1 MLNSKFSQKGSI
13 MVEALAMLGLIAMV
27 TPVLYRKA
35 AERTTELQDINV
47 ASQIRMVSAAVD
59 AYLKDNYANVGSD
72 ISAAGTVLT
81 SGNTHYEN
89 IKGYLPVGFDLDQ
102 ASKLFEDFEIA
113 IKKSTTTDLN
123 NVTHDVFTS
132 AVVANLRDNMT
143 RMRAAKIA
151 TMIGANGGIISQ
163 DGDDYKFNGTQ
174 GSWEAYGNSGFN
186 FGWTADN
193 HPRDNSLVSISNEAI
208 SSAVG
213 DVDSTEALYR
223 VAKGNDSEK
232 NTMHTE
238 LYMDGHDIRSVT
250 QLVAQ
255 GTNSAAAAGGAGTVT
270 IGSEAGNGNL
280 FVRGAAR
287 IAGDLTVERDLRAGD
302 LFADSA
308 IIGDVQIGP
317 EGRVVGNVG
326 DFDLVTGRTKI
337 TAPVVAAMN
346 INATHAGLTTVS
358 GAIAN
363 YTNITGRTIVATG
376 ITASGITSSGGTFN
390 LLSATLITATNITA
404 ANAGLT
410 NVSGDTANFNTYNGG
425 TVDVENVYAHTGLLT
440 YVSGTTAEFT
450 NFIGDNVDVSSV
462 DAHDGNFERLHAQ
475 NWFSVGGNALTDAT
489 MLRVDPGTGKIGAN
503 VNTYHVAASGAI
515 IMDTTGEA
523 GRSRFQAYPDYAEV
537 SHEGQRMRVTNS
549 GLNFNS
555 GFSVDDSGLAIMPEG
570 GSLAY
575 ATNYA
580 ANAHIGPQL
589 GDVDNASSPNVL
601 ITRNGII
608 ELAAPASKN
617 HGGFIRARRLVSDVK
632 YPYAG
637 VTGIHSPGG
646 AVNEGGGDAS
656 QTYEYY
662 EVNPAY
668 TSVMNDI
675 KLATR
680 GGARL
685 SDILPDYINKGIYV
699 ADNTYSDISYHWVN
713 DDTGIAEKVPSDS
726 EINSKDCGSNL
737 NCVTSPWLGFIRAP
751 QCPPMYDKVIT
762 LEPFRFKMS
771 EVYRINPDVIS
782 NYSLRAIIPTGGTN
796 ISADDFRLVAEVPA
810 TDVESWKGVTADV
823 SVAAL
828 NSPTDVTIHNGP
840 VSIQTNTWLNTT
852 VVPIYSD
859 IYNPSASDDL
869 TVLQGWHTVMGFL
882 YPMSQYG
889 DIYDEISDQ
898 PADRS
903 KLAWNLFPVFN
914 QENAAVARVYCSFNR
929 VDNTV
934 PVWSNSE
941 VYSYDQK
948 DHSSGY
954 DKTSGWSNAVNDPQL
969 GYDDAW

>member
-270 IGSEAGNGNL
+270 IGSEASNGNL

-287 IAGDLTVERDLRAGD
+287 IAGSLTVDDNLIVNAP
-302 LFADSA
+302 LTADSA
-308 IIGDVQIGP
+308 TIGGVQIGP
-317 EGRVVGNVG
+317 NGQVVGNVG
-326 DFDLVTGRTKI
+326 DFVSVTGREKI
-337 TAPVVAAMN
+337 IAPLVAATN
-346 INATHAGLTTVS
+346 ITATHAGLTNVS
-358 GAIAN
+358 GTTAK

-390 LLSATLITATNITA
+390 LLSATSITATNITA

-410 NVSGDTANFNTYNGG
+410 NVSGDTADFNTYNGG

-450 NFIGDNVDVSSV
+450 NFIGDNVHVSSV

-489 MLRVDPGTGKIGAN
+489 TLRVDPGTGNIGAN

-515 IMDTTGEA
+515 MMDTTGEA
-523 GRSRFQAYPDYAEV
+523 GRSRLQAFSDYAEV
-537 SHEGQRMRVTNS
+537 SHDDQKMRVTNS

-555 GFSVDDSGLAIMPEG
+555 GFSVDNSGLAIMPEG

-580 ANAHIGPQL
+580 AHAHIDPQL
-589 GDVDNASSPNVL
+589 GDVDNANSPNVL

-608 ELAAPASKN
+608 ELAAPTNNN

-637 VTGIHSPGG
+637 ATGIKTPGG

-656 QTYEYY
+656 QTYEFY

-699 ADNTYSDISYHWVN
+699 ADNTYSDISYEWV
-713 DDTGIAEKVPSDS
+713 DDSTGEAKNEPSDS
-726 EINSKDCGSNL
+726 DINKNDCGSNL
-737 NCVTSPWLGFIRAP
+737 NCVASPWLGFIRAP

-782 NYSLRAIIPTGGTN
+782 NYSLRDIIPTGGTN

-828 NSPTDVTIHNGP
+828 NSPADVKIHGGP

-852 VVPIYSD
+852 VVPK
-859 IYNPSASDDL
+859 ASDSNDVATL
-869 TVLQGWHTVMGFL
+869 EGWHAVMGFL
-882 YPMSQYG
+882 YPMAQYNA
-889 DIYDEISDQ
+889 IYQEITGNNYSSDH
-898 PADRS
+898 
-903 KLAWNLFPVFN
+903 LAWNLFPVFN

-929 VDNTV
+929 VDNTGN
-934 PVWSNSE
+934 VWGNSE
-941 VYSYDQK
+941 VYSYDQEV
-948 DHSSGY
+948 HSSGY